1 MNWHEAMSASGERP
15 AVHPDCRR
23 PIKISY
29 IGSLSLSLSL
39 SSKNPLPSFIAKLF
53 LLSDKRRELLAR

>member
-1 MNWHEAMSASGERP
+1 MVSPKSNGSRGWHGRGWVQGSHMDWQSNESDRVERP

-29 IGSLSLSLSL
+29 VGVSL
-39 SSKNPLPSFIAKLF
+39 F
-53 LLSDKRRELLAR
+53 